1 VTYSCCDELRR
12 QVVRDHPTLNGIDFL
27 EVIDHAASTEAERQ
41 RKLELHFVKPLGAL
55 TLTATNIRIEG
66 GERIVGIRV
75 LNAVA
80 GSGPSAGVLTVEV
93 DQAGDFSLYTLR
105 LVTDTL
111 NDAVP
116 PGIDPQLTSIDFS
129 FKVECPSPFDCAPY
143 HRCPEEQGAAP
154 AIDYLAKDYAS
165 FRRVMLDRMAVL
177 MPQWTERN
185 PGRSRRHVGGGAG
198 LYRRSAELP
207 AGCGRH

>member
-1 VTYSCCDELRR
+1 MTYSCCDELRR

-27 EVIDHAASTEAERQ
+27 EVIDHAAPTEAERQ

-129 FKVECPSPFDCAPY
+129 LKVECPSPFDCAPH
-143 HRCPEEQGAAP
+143 HRCPQEQGAAP
-154 AIDYLAKDYAS
+154 AI
-165 FRRVMLDRMAVL
+165 
-177 MPQWTERN
+177 N
-185 PGRSRRHVGGGAG
+185 
-198 LYRRSAELP
+198 
-207 AGCGRH
+207 